1 MAAPGAMPTSAVPAP
16 SAGTV
21 ATPSTAPQNSV
32 LPAPGGLAATPDVD
46 SAIVM
51 LNRIQAL
58 SGGALQDAPTNKL
71 ANPGADGKADN
82 RGTVKVDRATLDEIR
97 ALAGEISAMLPARK
111 QP

>member
-1 MAAPGAMPTSAVPAP
+1 MPSM
-16 SAGTV
+16 
-21 ATPSTAPQNSV
+21 APQNSV
-32 LPAPGGLAATPDVD
+32 LPAPAGLAATPNVD

-58 SGGALQDAPTNKL
+58 SGGALQDGPTKSL
-71 ANPGADGKADN
+71 PSPGADGKADN

-97 ALAGEISAMLPARK
+97 ALAGEIAAMLPARK